1 MTDGLCNQQPF
12 DLDWELSNT
21 FYMWYLMS
29 SLLNYTSP
37 ILWFCDIDLIYEN
50 SHNCRMWPT
59 GDLWP
64 ARVLLK
70 MGSILQPYC
79 GTVLRLRSVLHTL
92 FLKKFNVHQHILNV
106 CDKTELPLMNT
117 KSTLAKNSNFF
128 ILINITSLSSSPQ
141 VKSLGIRQNIIVLIP
156 FTWYHLFSLLS
167 PLYHCSTPSIHL
179 IPYFCHS
186 GSTFA
191 HNLPT

>member
-37 ILWFCDIDLIYEN
+37 ILWFCDINVIYEN

-59 GDLWP
+59 GDLWT

-70 MGSILQPYC
+70 MGSILRPYC
-79 GTVLRLRSVLHTL
+79 GTVLWLSSVLHNSFVNNL
-92 FLKKFNVHQHILNV
+92 NVYQHILKMWQNRTSHQHQIHP
-106 CDKTELPLMNT
+106 C
-117 KSTLAKNSNFF
+117 KNSNFY
-128 ILINITSLSSSPQ
+128 ILINITSLSPSTQ
-141 VKSLGIRQNIIVLIP
+141 VKSLGIRKNIIILIP
-156 FTWYHLFSLLS
+156 YPFYHLFSLLS
-167 PLYHCSTPSIHL
+167 PL
-179 IPYFCHS
+179 
-186 GSTFA
+186 
-191 HNLPT
+191 